1 MTPNKQKEVMAFC
14 MIFILCSLCH
24 AKGFVLVLASEAPES
39 LMKASN
45 DLYE

>member
-14 MIFILCSLCH
+14 MLFNLCSLCH
-24 AKGFVLVLASEAPES
+24 AKGFALVLASEAPES

-45 DLYE
+45 ELYE